1 MENLI
6 LSFNVVLPLFLC
18 MALGYFLHC
27 IHLLDEPTQKSLN
40 KLCFNVFLPI
50 YLFGNIYNTNM
61 SEALNIR
68 LILFAVLGILG
79 VFTAL
84 MILIP
89 RIEKENPKRGVM
101 VHAIF
106 RSNFALFGLPVAI
119 SLCGDQNV
127 GPTALLISFVVP
139 VYSVLAV
146 IALESFRGGR
156 PGIKKIIKGIA
167 KNPLI
172 IGSLAGVLMNLLS
185 VPVPAAIQKSVT
197 DLGRI
202 ASPLS
207 LVVLGGEFMFKKI
220 RGYGKQLLIAASGR
234 LMVVPLLMVTLG
246 ILFDFRN
253 ETLVP
258 ILAVF
263 GSPVAVSSF
272 AMAEQM
278 EGDGTLAAS
287 LVVLTTGL
295 SIVTMFLFI
304 FGLKQLGY
312 I

>member
-18 MALGYFLHC
+18 IALGYFLRC
-27 IHLLDEPTQKSLN
+27 IHLLDESAQKSLN
-40 KLCFNVFLPI
+40 KLCFKVFLPI
-50 YLFGNIYNTNM
+50 YLFGSIYSTNM
-61 SEALNIR
+61 SEALNTR

-84 MILIP
+84 MMLIP
-89 RIEKENPKRGVM
+89 RIEKENARRGVM
-101 VHAIF
+101 VQAIF

-119 SLCGDQNV
+119 SLCGEQNA
-127 GPTALLISFVVP
+127 GPTALLVSFVVP
-139 VYSVLAV
+139 IYNVLAV
-146 IALESFRGGR
+146 VALESFRGGR
-156 PGIKKIIKGIA
+156 PNVKKMLKGIA

-172 IGSLAGVLMNLLS
+172 IGSLIGVMMNLLG
-185 VPVPAAIQKSVT
+185 VPIPAAVQKSIT

-202 ASPLS
+202 ATPLS
-207 LVVLGGEFMFKKI
+207 LVVLGGEFMFKRI
-220 RGYGKQLLIAASGR
+220 HGYAKHLAIAVSARLI
-234 LMVVPLLMVTLG
+234 VVPLLMVTLG
-246 ILFDFRN
+246 ILFGFRN

-272 AMAEQM
+272 TMAEQM

-304 FGLKQLGY
+304 FGLRQLGY